1 MGLVSDR
8 LIYVQ
13 YQLAQIVED
22 YYKHYKDY
30 DMDLIA
36 LYLQNPLDNSI
47 MQQQPSKGVC
57 AKLYDI
63 SYKIL
68 PNAQKHS
75 GLKRTKNNKS
85 ILTTH

>member
-8 LIYVQ
+8 LINVQ
-13 YQLAQIVED
+13 YQLTHIVED

-30 DMDLIA
+30 DMNLIDLYI
-36 LYLQNPLDNSI
+36 QNPLDNPI
-47 MQQQPSKGVC
+47 MQKQPSKGLS

-68 PNAQKHS
+68 PNALKHS

>member
-1 MGLVSDR
+1 
-8 LIYVQ
+8 
-13 YQLAQIVED
+13 
-22 YYKHYKDY
+22 
-30 DMDLIA
+30 MDLIE
-36 LYLQNPLDNSI
+36 LHLQNPMDNSI

-68 PNAQKHS
+68 PSSKTQ
-75 GLKRTKNNKS
+75 GILKRTKNNKS

>member
-1 MGLVSDR
+1 MN
-8 LIYVQ
+8 LI
-13 YQLAQIVED
+13 E
-22 YYKHYKDY
+22 
-30 DMDLIA
+30 
-36 LYLQNPLDNSI
+36 LYIQNPLDNPI
-47 MQQQPSKGVC
+47 MQKQPSKGLC

-63 SYKIL
+63 SYTIL

>member
-22 YYKHYKDY
+22 YYKHYKDF
-30 DMDLIA
+30 DINLID
-36 LYLQNPLDNSI
+36 LYLQNPLDNPV
-47 MQQQPSKGVC
+47 MEAQPSKGIC

-68 PNAQKHS
+68 PNSQNHS
-75 GLKRTKNNKS
+75 GLKRTKNNRS